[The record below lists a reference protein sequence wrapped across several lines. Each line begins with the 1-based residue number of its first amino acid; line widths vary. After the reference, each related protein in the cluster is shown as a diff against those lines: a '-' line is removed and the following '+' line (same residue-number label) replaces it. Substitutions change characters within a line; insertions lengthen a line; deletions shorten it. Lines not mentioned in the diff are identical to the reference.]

1 MRRAGA
7 LSVVAVATKISAAI
21 IVPVLVVILVSGGGY
36 VARRL
41 AWAGAGAAAAG
52 IAIVVANAAALGDL
66 WDSVVAYHRRAG
78 STPAVIDRWASI
90 ADLFNPR
97 TPAFWL
103 VVAGAIVFAL
113 RVVQR
118 RALVPEIALW
128 GWAVA
133 AFVFLATYS
142 PIHYNHLVALPVP
155 LALAAATS
163 LGAGAMSLRGRRRD
177 AAIAAIVVLVA
188 AGYAQQW
195 RRVAIADESQSA
207 AETAAAAILG
217 RVTKPHDIVATD
229 LPVSAVLADRLVP
242 GPLVDTAYLRFT
254 TGWLTPTEV
263 LGEIDRWCVAAV
275 VAGRAFAD
283 EPAVMQGLKQR
294 FVRATTA
301 AGATVVFDRRSP
313 CRAKRPP

>member
-1 MRRAGA
+1 M
-7 LSVVAVATKISAAI
+7 AVATKISAAI
-21 IVPVLVVILVSGGGY
+21 IVPVLVVILLTGGGF

-41 AWAGAGAAAAG
+41 AWAAAGAAAAA
-52 IAIVVANAAALGDL
+52 IAIVAANAAALGDL
-66 WDSVVAYHRRAG
+66 WDSVILYHRRAS
-78 STPAVIDRWASI
+78 STPAVIDRWESI

-103 VVAGAIVFAL
+103 VVAGAVVLAL
-113 RVVQR
+113 RVAQR
-118 RALVPEIALW
+118 QALVAELALW
-128 GWAVA
+128 GWAAA

-163 LGAGAMSLRGRRRD
+163 LGAGAVSLRDRRRD
-177 AAIAAIVVLVA
+177 AALAVLVVLVA

-195 RRVAIADESQSA
+195 RRVAIADESQSS
-207 AETAAAAILG
+207 AETAAAAILR
-217 RVTKPHDIVATD
+217 RVTTSHDIVATD

-242 GPLVDTAYLRFT
+242 GPLVDAAYLRFA
-254 TGWLTPTEV
+254 TGSLTPVEV

-283 EPAVMQGLKQR
+283 EPAVMRGLKQR
-294 FVRATTA
+294 FARATTE

-313 CRAKRPP
+313 SPR